1 MMTVRRQ
8 IHARRSPRLRGF
20 AYDSPG
26 AYFVTAC
33 ISRRRPILAAVSSSG
48 TVRLTEA
55 GHIVNATWESLSA
68 RFPGVTTDVFIVMPD
83 HVHGIVW
90 IEGDDDV
97 KRESGR
103 SRPGLTDVMSAF
115 KSISARRA
123 NAALGSAGR
132 QVWQRSFY
140 DRVIRTERELLVAR
154 EYIVDN
160 PMAFAIGGA

>member
-1 MMTVRRQ
+1 MPAHLRRVNEPGHVHFWT
-8 IHARRSPRLRGF
+8 ISCHRRLAFFHHDGIKTIVVAALGRLQAKFGI
-20 AYDSPG
+20 
-26 AYFVTAC
+26 C
-33 ISRRRPILAAVSSSG
+33 IVG
-48 TVRLTEA
+48 YV
-55 GHIVNATWESLSA
+55 
-68 RFPGVTTDVFIVMPD
+68 VMPD